1 MNTQIKA
8 SFKQIQIKGT
18 EATAQ
23 FTVISGAKGF
33 NDLTRMVGQ
42 NGTLTFDGE
51 QQELPMD
58 EVPKNQVNINYYHV
72 DINYYHVDSD
82 TGEVTDYEDVPALPE
97 GGEE

>member
-23 FTVISGAKGF
+23 FTVIPGARGF
-33 NDLTRMVGQ
+33 GDLTRMVGQ
-42 NGTLTFDGE
+42 NGTLSFDGE
-51 QQELPMD
+51 QQELPVD

-72 DINYYHVDSD
+72 DGD
-82 TGEVTDYEDVPALPE
+82 TGEVTDAEEVPALPE
-97 GGEE
+97 GGE

>member
-23 FTVISGAKGF
+23 FTVIPGDKGF

-42 NGTLTFDGE
+42 NGTLAFDGD

-58 EVPKNQVNINYYHV
+58 EVPKNQVNINYF
-72 DINYYHVDSD
+72 HVDSN
-82 TGEVTDYEDVPALPE
+82 TGEVTDYEDAPALPE
-97 GGEE
+97 GGEDE